1 MYFEL
6 QAMTSREKK
15 HSAWIDLT
23 SGALGG
29 TIAKSLLCPI
39 QRVVVMQQLGQHKEH
54 GTVGLFKYVYHHDGL
69 KGFWKGNLTSTI
81 MRVPYSGLQFV
92 MYTKMKFFAQE
103 WIDRK
108 HNERSDQHEVSRS
121 VDVMEKFVAKCGA
134 GGISAAI
141 AGAIVYP
148 GEVIR
153 LRLMSG
159 EKRFHGIVNTAKLI
173 YGETNSVRNFYR
185 GLGASL
191 VQRVPDLLINFA
203 VYETCKYNALESPLL
218 DKVTDLCGCHGYSR
232 VKDVVATMIGGSVA
246 ALSAIA
252 VAFPLDVA
260 KRRIGMSGQG
270 KEKHVHKSVLRCLS
284 HIYREEGIRGWY
296 AGAVME
302 AFRCVP
308 QVVLMWLFIEGL
320 QKQLSA
326 FEEKIGSK
334 N

>member
-1 MYFEL
+1 
-6 QAMTSREKK
+6 MTSREKK

-54 GTVGLFKYVYHHDGL
+54 GTVGLFKYVYHQDGL
-69 KGFWKGNLTSTI
+69 KGFWKGNLTSMI
-81 MRVPYSGLQFV
+81 MRIPYSGLQFM
-92 MYTKMKFFAQE
+92 MYTKMKFFAQD
-103 WIDRK
+103 WIDQVHK
-108 HNERSDQHEVSRS
+108 ERSNEHEVSRF
-121 VDVMEKFVAKCGA
+121 VDIAEKFIAKCGA
-134 GGISAAI
+134 GGLSATI

-159 EKRFHGIVNTAKLI
+159 EKRFHGILNTARLI
-173 YGETNSVRNFYR
+173 YAETNSMRNFYR

-191 VQRVPDLLINFA
+191 AQRVPDLLINFA
-203 VYETCKYNALESPLL
+203 VYETCKYNVLESSFF
-218 DKVTDLCGCHGYSR
+218 DKFLGVSLEKGHSR
-232 VKDVVATMIGGSVA
+232 TKDVVATMVGGAVA
-246 ALSAIA
+246 ALSAIV

-270 KEKHVHKSVLRCLS
+270 KEKHVHRSVLRCLS
-284 HIYREEGIRGWY
+284 HIYREEGVRGWY
-296 AGAVME
+296 AGAAME

-320 QKQLSA
+320 QRQLSA
-326 FEEKIGSK
+326 IEKQIGK
-334 N
+334 E